1 LYTSLSSLLRTPIL
15 TKREISTVISART
28 RLLHS
33 ISLSTSLITKLAATI
48 LLRQLPLLLRTTL
61 KILVIIS
68 VVAAVAKAAADA
80 IVADKEVI
88 AVAALI
94 ELTLILQLYLLE
106 YN

>member
-28 RLLHS
+28 RLLH
-33 ISLSTSLITKLAATI
+33 LITKLAATI